1 MRPGGCSPSTHDL
14 AAGTVL
20 TDDDVRVVRVHL
32 SGDVSEYLNGASTV
46 SGRILLRDVGD
57 GELLP
62 AAALGSANPDETSL
76 TVPVKPENAPDLER
90 GQRVAIWVSTPYC
103 RAVAV
108 LADVTVQGVRE
119 AGTGALSAASEA
131 SLVIRVSRPLAQRVV
146 TALGLDGATVR
157 VGVVTGTDAAEA
169 NDVIAGPGHLRRPG
183 ALVRSLPI
191 LTALGGRPW
200 EAELISVLE
209 AMPSLSVVRRC
220 VDVVDLLSL
229 AASGQ
234 ARAALVCVE
243 LRRLDVDAIDRLL
256 AAEVV
261 PVGVVARGDTDGEQR
276 LLVLGVRHVV
286 AADADAEVI
295 AGVVQMAVDDGV
307 GAVGISFANPVS
319 ATQSVVPPSGA
330 AVPVPPT
337 RSPGRG
343 RRCLGAD
350 RRAGPHHGRGES
362 GR

>member
-1 MRPGGCSPSTHDL
+1 MTTSSPTPQRVRTPSWFDLRLLLGLVLVVGSVAFGAIVMSRGNATGRVLAVDHDL

-108 LADVTVQGVRE
+108 LADVTIQGVRE

-157 VGVVTGTDAAEA
+157 IGVVTGTDAAEA
-169 NDVIAGPGHLRRPG
+169 NM
-183 ALVRSLPI
+183 SLP
-191 LTALGGRPW
+191 
-200 EAELISVLE
+200 
-209 AMPSLSVVRRC
+209 
-220 VDVVDLLSL
+220 DLATC
-229 AASGQ
+229 AAP
-234 ARAALVCVE
+234 E
-243 LRRLDVDAIDRLL
+243 
-256 AAEVV
+256 
-261 PVGVVARGDTDGEQR
+261 
-276 LLVLGVRHVV
+276 
-286 AADADAEVI
+286 
-295 AGVVQMAVDDGV
+295 
-307 GAVGISFANPVS
+307 
-319 ATQSVVPPSGA
+319 
-330 AVPVPPT
+330 
-337 RSPGRG
+337 RS
-343 RRCLGAD
+343 
-350 RRAGPHHGRGES
+350 
-362 GR
+362 